1 MNKGSPFYVETYLGK
16 LELTKGAYLTLQ
28 KRKSSTIRT
37 LEKTKII
44 VKECSKPTV
53 KRRLRNRCK
62 KAQEGHQVL
71 MVDCFGQQ
79 VSFKVEREAER
90 LSNKMVGSL
99 PSIEMSYDNDAESE
113 WGEINGCVNNLSL
126 SLSLTTFDHL
136 FRKD

>member
-1 MNKGSPFYVETYLGK
+1 M
-16 LELTKGAYLTLQ
+16 
-28 KRKSSTIRT
+28 
-37 LEKTKII
+37 
-44 VKECSKPTV
+44 
-53 KRRLRNRCK
+53 
-62 KAQEGHQVL
+62 L

>member
-62 KAQEGHQVL
+62 EAEESHEVL
-71 MVDCFGQQ
+71 MLDCLGEQ
-79 VSFKVEREAER
+79 V
-90 LSNKMVGSL
+90 G
-99 PSIEMSYDNDAESE
+99 
-113 WGEINGCVNNLSL
+113 
-126 SLSLTTFDHL
+126 
-136 FRKD
+136 FRV